1 MLSEVH
7 ESHHYYADH
16 FEKNFTPNKPGKFMS
31 VVRKEMLLLR
41 SSLPS
46 GILIRGFENAMVRFI
61 CLRNPA

>member
-16 FEKNFTPNKPGKFMS
+16 FVKNFTPNKPSKFMS

-61 CLRNPA
+61 